1 MGLASGGG
9 GGGRGGGG
17 FSFGFAMGHAMGRSG
32 GGGDIS
38 TGAALLAG
46 GALIVIVGGA
56 IAGACICN
64 DQTNK
69 AKAELNKTVAATM
82 NYKSVDVTYFDWFN
96 DNDNEYIF
104 KFTGNAMNMND
115 EKIDFFSCSY
125 AVSEKQYYDVLT
137 YIEKNDI
144 EDLDSKNLLDKLTGI
159 IKEAEVVKGK
169 ETANVTTSADEAN
182 RVILNVSKA
191 KVNGDK
197 VSYYVSYV
205 KEERDANGNIGLTT
219 VLDEISYD
227 LTDELAKNPNGVFAL
242 DAKDAQVRVLGSEF
256 APMKVGNVQVFGNTQ
271 TKSRM

>member
-1 MGLASGGG
+1 MGYS
-9 GGGRGGGG
+9 
-17 FSFGFAMGHAMGRSG
+17 MGRSG
-32 GGGDIS
+32 RGGDMS
-38 TGAALLAG
+38 TGAAILAG
-46 GALIVIVGGA
+46 GAIVVLLGGF
-56 IAGACICN
+56 IAGACVF
-64 DQTNK
+64 DKQTK
-69 AKAELNKTVAATM
+69 EAKAELNKTVAATM
-82 NYKSVDVTYFDWFN
+82 NYKSADVTYFDWLN

-104 KFTGNAMNMND
+104 KFTGNAINMND

-137 YIEKNDI
+137 YIEKNDV
-144 EDLDSKNLLDKLTGI
+144 EDLDSKNLLEKLTGI

-169 ETANVTTSADEAN
+169 ENANVTTSADDTN

-205 KEERDANGNIGLTT
+205 KEERDANGNLGLTT

-242 DAKDAQVRVLGSEF
+242 DAKDANVRVLGSEF
-256 APMKVGNVQVFGNTQ
+256 APMNVGNVQVFGNSKTQ